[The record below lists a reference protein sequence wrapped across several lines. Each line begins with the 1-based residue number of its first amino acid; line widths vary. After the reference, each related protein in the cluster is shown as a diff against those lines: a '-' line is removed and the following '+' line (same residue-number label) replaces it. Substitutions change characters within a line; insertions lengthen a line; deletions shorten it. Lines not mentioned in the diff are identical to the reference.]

1 MGDGEGKNTKKTGAA
16 GSGLSRGRGK
26 GGYKALNDGQ
36 KLPRSVKVGPGGG
49 RSKGKVCQLKIT
61 IKKFQNSR
69 CSIFVS

>member
-49 RSKGKVCQLKIT
+49 RSKGKVCQL
-61 IKKFQNSR
+61 
-69 CSIFVS
+69 